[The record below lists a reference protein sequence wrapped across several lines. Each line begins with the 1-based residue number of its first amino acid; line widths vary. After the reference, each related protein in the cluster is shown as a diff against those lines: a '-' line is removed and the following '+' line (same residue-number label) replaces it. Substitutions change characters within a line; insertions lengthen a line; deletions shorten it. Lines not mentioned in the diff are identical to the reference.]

1 MSKLN
6 VIDPEKP
13 EKLNSNHVAP
23 HSAVKAE
30 IHEDLGGVK
39 CRKTRA
45 PQRQAIDTVMER

>member
-23 HSAVKAE
+23 LSAFKAE
-30 IHEDLGGVK
+30 IHEDLGGLK

-45 PQRQAIDTVMER
+45 PQRQAIESAMER